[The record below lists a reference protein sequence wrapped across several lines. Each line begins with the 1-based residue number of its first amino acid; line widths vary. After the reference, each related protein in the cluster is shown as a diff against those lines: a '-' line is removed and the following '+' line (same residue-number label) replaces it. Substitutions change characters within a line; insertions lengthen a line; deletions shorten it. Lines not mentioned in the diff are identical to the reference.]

1 MENIKKAYEILL
13 AVRRD
18 HAYSNLMLQNLDD
31 SYNVNFITQLVYG
44 SLRNY
49 RLIRAGWSQFVKD
62 DLDIEISVLLDLGV
76 YMINDIKNTPDYA
89 IVNNLVE
96 ISKSIEHT
104 KYTKLTNAV
113 LKKYLKQ
120 GFKDLDEDNI
130 EGLALKY
137 SHPQW
142 LVAMWKAHYGL
153 EVTKKILKYNNTQ
166 SQLTLRVN
174 THKVSVKE
182 ILEDDKFTKLDHAQE
197 AVLYE
202 GNIFQTDYFKDGR
215 ISIQDSA
222 SQLVGHTVGAA
233 TADKVLDT
241 CSAPG
246 TKAFHI
252 ASLRGDRGQI
262 DAVELHESRANL
274 IKADKERLGLDS
286 VKVINNDATRLE
298 TFLEK
303 ASYDKVLVDAPCSGF
318 GVMRGKPEIKIFT
331 QPENIDE
338 LVKLQA
344 DILDSAVLMVKV
356 GGELIYSTCTLNK
369 KENERQVE
377 RILNLNDNFDLL
389 SEEVIFGF
397 ENNSDSFYIAKLKRI
412 A

>member
-130 EGLALKY
+130 EDLALKY

-202 GNIFQTDYFKDGR
+202 GNIFKTDYFKDGL

-222 SQLVGHTVGAA
+222 SQLVGHAVAA
-233 TADKVLDT
+233 EADDKVLDT

-303 ASYDKVLVDAPCSGF
+303 ATYDKVLVDAPCSGF

-338 LVKLQA
+338 LVTLQA

-377 RILNLNDNFDLL
+377 RILKQNDNFDLV

>member
-120 GFKDLDEDNI
+120 GFRNLDEDNL
-130 EGLALKY
+130 EDLALKY

-202 GNIFQTDYFKDGR
+202 GNIFKTDYFKDGL

-222 SQLVGHTVGAA
+222 SQLVGHAVAA
-233 TADKVLDT
+233 EADDKVLDT

-338 LVKLQA
+338 LVTLQA

>member
-130 EGLALKY
+130 EDLALKY

-202 GNIFQTDYFKDGR
+202 GNIFKTDYFKDGL

-252 ASLRGDRGQI
+252 ASLRGDRGHI

-274 IKADKERLGLDS
+274 LKADKERLGLDS

-303 ASYDKVLVDAPCSGF
+303 ATYDKVLVDAPCSGF

-338 LVKLQA
+338 LVTLQA

-377 RILNLNDNFDLL
+377 RILKHNDNFGLV